1 MKKIFLNTQNG
12 DGENGKSYLYEPTT
26 ELRVT
31 MGVKKSFFFCIVCMQ
46 GACSMGKSLT
56 SGSIAYIPTT
66 TLKLGFWGS

>member
-31 MGVKKSFFFCIVCMQ
+31 MGVKKSFFF
-46 GACSMGKSLT
+46 A
-56 SGSIAYIPTT
+56 
-66 TLKLGFWGS
+66 